1 MTYTKPEI
9 NFDFN
14 IIPGENIHSVARR
27 IEAAAQR
34 QVAID
39 ITRLKAIGKPIHYKI
54 TTTDSKPFGEKLV
67 REESTGRKFEIQ
79 IQADGSEKVIGEI
92 F

>member
-9 NFDFN
+9 NLDFN
-14 IIPGENIHSVARR
+14 IIPGENIDSMARR

-39 ITRLKAIGKPIHYKI
+39 IARLKAMGKPIHYKI
-54 TTTDSKPFGEKLV
+54 ATTDSKPFSEKLV
-67 REESTGRKFEIQ
+67 REEATGQKFEVQ
-79 IQADGSEKVIGEI
+79 IQANGNEKIIGEI
-92 F
+92 L

>member
-9 NFDFN
+9 KIDFN
-14 IIPGENIHSVARR
+14 IIPGENIDSMARR
-27 IEAAAQR
+27 IEAAAQS

-39 ITRLKAIGKPIHYKI
+39 IACLKAMGKAIHYKI

-67 REESTGRKFEIQ
+67 REEATGQKFEVQ
-79 IQADGSEKVIGEI
+79 IQADGNEKIIGEI
-92 F
+92 L